1 LSYFVTVGHSLLTVY
16 IERAIVDEVDGFVQL
31 KHGKVVFVDL
41 AGSER
46 EAHSG
51 VQGEAAKETR
61 NINLSLL
68 SLVSGG
74 SCACDAAIV
83 AVTEMSDVLVVVKVL
98 CVV

>member
-1 LSYFVTVGHSLLTVY
+1 MERLHHGSMLTAAVMLRIACY
-16 IERAIVDEVDGFVQL
+16 AD
-31 KHGKVVFVDL
+31 

-68 SLVSGG
+68 CLVR
-74 SCACDAAIV
+74 AR
-83 AVTEMSDVLVVVKVL
+83 M
-98 CVV
+98 